1 MPRVRRQPADIRQTL
16 GTALRQLRTEHRL
29 TQEALAERAQV
40 HAHYIS
46 DIERGLRN
54 VAVVNLT
61 YLADAFGLS
70 AAELLN
76 RAGL

>member
-1 MPRVRRQPADIRQTL
+1 MRRPPTDIQQALGQAVRT
-16 GTALRQLRTEHRL
+16 LRTERHL
-29 TQEALAERAQV
+29 TQEQLADQAGV

-61 YLADAFGLS
+61 YVAGAFGLS
-70 AAELLN
+70 AAELLGA
-76 RAGL
+76 AGL